1 MSSTAGLTL
10 GFARANLPTQALSPA
25 VAASASQSAR
35 DINAAIAWVFQ
46 NDKWLGSMQEAV
58 FTIYDNEQITLPRD
72 IRTIEASVLQGT
84 GDQFRQWVPMNV
96 ASEWYQWI
104 PGGGGFV
111 SNPPWNTSALT
122 SLGEGFVFFR
132 ELPST
137 GHIKIYNVTTE
148 SAGTIN
154 IRGYDSTGAK
164 VYTGVGAARIEGENV
179 AQPTTAATSVTTSTT
194 WGSGNSVYAIIKPT
208 TNGILKFYHVAA
220 DLTET
225 LIGSY
230 EPGETNPN
238 YRRYLVPR
246 YCISNDNRQVVGRC
260 KRNQVDVVVDNDQI
274 IPGNLQALEMALM
287 ALYFRRKADIQLATQ
302 YLSMAVDQLNQ
313 EVEEFNAE
321 QSWPTLQIQPVLAM
335 SNAWDNVV

>member
-10 GFARANLPTQALSPA
+10 GFARANLPAAALSPEQ
-25 VAASASQSAR
+25 AASIPLSAR
-35 DINAAIAWVFQ
+35 AVNAAISWIFQ
-46 NDKWLGSMQEAV
+46 NEKWLGTVQEAV
-58 FTIYDNEQITLPRD
+58 FTIYDDVQITLPRD

-84 GDQFRQWVPMNV
+84 GENYRQWVPMNV

-132 ELPST
+132 NLPST
-137 GHIKIYNVTTE
+137 GTIKIYNVTTE
-148 SAGTIN
+148 TAGTIN
-154 IRGYDSTGAK
+154 IRGYDSAGTK
-164 VYTGVGAARIEGENV
+164 VYTGVGASRVEGENV
-179 AQPTTAATSVTTSTT
+179 AQPTTASTSVTTSTT
-194 WGSGNSVYAIIKPT
+194 WNEGNSVYAIVKPT
-208 TNGILKFYHVAA
+208 TNGILKFYHVATDA
-220 DLTET
+220 TET

-246 YCISNDNRQVVGRC
+246 SCISNDTRQVVGRC

-287 ALYFRRKADIQLATQ
+287 AVQFRRKADIQLAGTYIQ
-302 YLSMAVDQLNQ
+302 LAIDQLNQ

-321 QSWPTLQIQPVLAM
+321 QSWPTLQIQPVLAF
-335 SNAWDNVV
+335 SNALDNVI